1 MFRYGPRF
9 GYPIE
14 PFMEGPVQP
23 TQFQGGPKNGPLSQ
37 HNGGMNVSG
46 QMPSQNPGGGNLGL
60 GDAAGAAGLLSKLAG
75 GGASPLAG
83 LAKQAGMGAD
93 PLIGMGGT
101 GSLDAFLGAGKG
113 AGDIGSFMGG
123 IAGAGGAGGSPFPA
137 MGGLLEAGMTGADLG
152 PMADLG
158 IEAAASGGNPLAL
171 SNPYTAALA
180 APGLLNMVGVNV
192 PNPIEELFGLLGF

>member
-23 TQFQGGPKNGPLSQ
+23 TQFRGGPQKGPLSQ
-37 HNGGMNVSG
+37 QNGGSMASG
-46 QMPSQNPGGGNLGL
+46 TMQGPNQQGGGGLGI
-60 GDAAGAAGLLSKLAG
+60 GDAASAGGLLAKLAG

-83 LAKQAGMGAD
+83 LGKQAGMLGD
-93 PLIGMGGT
+93 PLLGMGGT
-101 GSLDAFLGAGKG
+101 NSLDAFLGAGKG

-180 APGLLNMVGVNV
+180 APGLLNSILGTNI
-192 PNPIEELFGLLGF
+192 PDPFSFLSDLF

>member
-23 TQFQGGPKNGPLSQ
+23 VQFRGGPQKGPLAQQGSVAMGTAQGPNQQGGG
-37 HNGGMNVSG
+37 
-46 QMPSQNPGGGNLGL
+46 GL
-60 GDAAGAAGLLSKLAG
+60 GFGEAAGAAGLLSKIG

-83 LAKQAGMGAD
+83 LTKQAGMLGD
-93 PLIGMGGT
+93 PLLGMGGT
-101 GSLDAFLGAGKG
+101 NSLDAFLGAGKG
-113 AGDIGSFMGG
+113 AGEIGSFMGG

-192 PNPIEELFGLLGF
+192 LNPIEELFGLLGF